1 MRKLAMQL
9 GHDVQAEHRK
19 SKVPLYLFIVFL
31 AIGLG
36 PLALEGGSICL
47 SNWKEVMGVA
57 SSVRHSQPWTTCR
70 LTSTSSKTCSGTGL
84 PLSSAAY
91 PGTPK
96 MVLPAA
102 AVVMAVAMLM
112 LRR

>member
-9 GHDVQAEHRK
+9 GHDLQVERRN
-19 SKVPLYLFIVFL
+19 SKVPFYLFIIFL
-31 AIGLG
+31 TIGLG
-36 PLALEGGSICL
+36 PLALEGASICL

-57 SSVRHSQPWTTCR
+57 SSVRTPALDNVQASLDSMKDFFWGEVTPYFRRLPWD
-70 LTSTSSKTCSGTGL
+70 
-84 PLSSAAY
+84 
-91 PGTPK
+91 PK

-102 AVVMAVAMLM
+102 GVVMAVAMLM

>member
-9 GHDVQAEHRK
+9 GHDVQAERPK
-19 SKVPLYLFIVFL
+19 RKVPLYLFIAFL
-31 AIGLG
+31 AIGLL
-36 PLALEGGSICL
+36 PLAIEGGSICL

-57 SSVRHSQPWTTCR
+57 STVRTPMLDNVQANLDTVKDLFWDQVTPFFRRIPWD
-70 LTSTSSKTCSGTGL
+70 
-84 PLSSAAY
+84 
-91 PGTPK
+91 PK